1 MRVVETRKVDSLGRI
16 TLPPDTRRELGIETN
31 DELNICV
38 SDGKIIL
45 KKLQDFCVI
54 CKNTDN
60 LKVVD
65 GKAICSNCVAKVKE
79 MI

>member
-1 MRVVETRKVDSLGRI
+1 MRVVETRKIDSLGRI
-16 TLPPDTRRELGIETN
+16 TLLPDLRRELGIETN

-54 CKNTDN
+54 CKNTDD
-60 LKVVD
+60 LKSVD
-65 GKAICSNCVAKVKE
+65 GKSICADCTEKIKE
-79 MI
+79 I

>member
-1 MRVVETRKVDSLGRI
+1 MKLVETRKIDSLGRI
-16 TLPPDTRRELGIETN
+16 ILPPDARRELGIETN

-54 CKNTDN
+54 CKNTDD
-60 LKVVD
+60 LKSVY
-65 GKAICSNCVAKVKE
+65 GKPICSDCVTKVKE
-79 MI
+79 M